1 MGRAPPTWGN
11 PPPGAE
17 PSAWYATLPAVT
29 RCTSI
34 IATPWRGCRGT
45 CKGYDQ
51 LPTPDWLTDP
61 QAVRLDGR
69 VVAGDL
75 DAEVRLSAVEFYTNW
90 VTAALWLGDGY
101 MYVPVRDS
109 AGQPK
114 PPLWQ
119 LHPLDVAI
127 RDGRYYVGEVELAAG
142 SICTSGANP
151 RTGAGTVTG

>member
-1 MGRAPPTWGN
+1 MGAPPTWGN

-34 IATPWRGCRGT
+34 IADTLAGLPWHVL
-45 CKGYDQ
+45 KGYDQ

-101 MYVPVRDS
+101 IYVPVRDS

-142 SICTSGANP
+142 SILHLRGEP